1 MRSSRIVYYLLLA
14 IVGISGCASTDRRYY
29 SAAASSAPAP
39 IARVLPL
46 TAKPTSITTTPQP
59 PTISETPKAVETVE
73 LPPMPKPQPAPFV
86 AKSDRADSRD
96 KPATSI
102 ARATPSVAPPPPSDN
117 RLIELLEKDI
127 DKAVEQPKERRRLQ
141 FSKDV
146 SRASARAPVR
156 QPIFSEQ
163 QELFRNVTST
173 FRQVH
178 ADHRE
183 SLERRR
189 ACRKSWP
196 ILPCSRASSRWI
208 RHPKRVPWGSGNSS
222 RARRANTACASTNG
236 STNGAIR

>member
-127 DKAVEQPKERRRLQ
+127 DKAVEDLK
-141 FSKDV
+141 
-146 SRASARAPVR
+146 SRGIEFESYGGDIETDDDG
-156 QPIFSEQ
+156 IFRGE
-163 QELFRNVTST
+163 E
-173 FRQVH
+173 
-178 ADHRE
+178 
-183 SLERRR
+183 
-189 ACRKSWP
+189 
-196 ILPCSRASSRWI
+196 
-208 RHPKRVPWGSGNSS
+208 SGNGPNIAWFKDPSGNVLS
-222 RARRANTACASTNG
+222 VIES
-236 STNGAIR
+236 